1 MKKLRGLAALMC
13 ITILVITGFQIYW
26 IKYNYEREKR
36 SLEIKANMAFRR
48 TIRELQASKLRLDP
62 RYDSIRTGKVMLVDD
77 IPAKRSVSI
86 KLTPKEDVLEMAN
99 VLRQKIADSAVL
111 DSGLRPSFIP
121 VDRNTI
127 YYEND
132 TGDKVRVKRFL
143 NRKTEKIFQFL
154 YGVDSLQDSI
164 RIKEII
170 PAFSKALKNENAE
183 VPFSIIR
190 FENVTP
196 QDEPVFNE
204 TTIGFVHPV
213 TYKLKLGNA
222 FPYLIK
228 KISIPIL
235 VSILLVGVT
244 IFSFLLLYRNLL
256 RQRRLALM
264 KNEFISNITH
274 ELKTPIAT
282 VGVAIEALRSFNAI
296 QNPEKAKEYLDI
308 SANELQRLSLLVD
321 KVLKISMF
329 ENKEIELR
337 YESINLAD
345 LVQEVASSMRLQFEK
360 NKAVVT
366 IDKEGDLN
374 LKGDR
379 LHLSS
384 VVYNLLDN
392 ALKYSNHTPQIHVKL
407 REENDQGVMTV
418 SDNGIGVAPEYK
430 DKIFDKFFRVPM
442 GNTHNT
448 KGYGLG
454 LSYASQVIHQHGGK
468 ITVES
473 RPGSGS
479 TFTVILPKKL
489 S

>member
-1 MKKLRGLAALMC
+1 MC
-13 ITILVITGFQIYW
+13 ITILVITGFQVYW

-62 RYDSIRTGKVMLVDD
+62 RYDSIRTGKVIMVEDL
-77 IPAKRSVSI
+77 PAKRSVSVR
-86 KLTPKEDVLEMAN
+86 LTPKEDVLEMAN
-99 VLRQKIADSAVL
+99 VLRQKIADSTVI
-111 DSGLRPSFIP
+111 DSALGSGVIP
-121 VDRNTI
+121 KDRRTI
-127 YYEND
+127 YYENFP
-132 TGDKVRVKRFL
+132 GDSSRKKRLL
-143 NRKTEKIFQFL
+143 NRRTEKIFQFL

-164 RIKEII
+164 RNKEII
-170 PAFSKALKNENAE
+170 PAFSEALIKENAE

-190 FENVTP
+190 FENTTLSE
-196 QDEPVFNE
+196 EPVFNE

-213 TYKLKLGNA
+213 TYKLQLGNT
-222 FPYLIK
+222 FPYLVK

-235 VSILLVGVT
+235 VSIFLVGVT

-282 VGVAIEALRSFNAI
+282 VSVAIESLRNFNAI
-296 QNPEKAKEYLDI
+296 LDPEKTKEYLDI

-321 KVLKISMF
+321 KVLKLSMF
-329 ENKEIELR
+329 ENKEIELT
-337 YESINLAD
+337 YESINLEE
-345 LVQEVASSMRLQFEK
+345 LVNEVVSSMRLQFEK
-360 NKAVVT
+360 NKAKVT
-366 IDKEGDLN
+366 IEKDGNLN

-379 LHLSS
+379 LHLLS

-392 ALKYSNHTPQIHVKL
+392 ALKYSNHAPEIHLKL
-407 REENDQGVMTV
+407 YEENDHAVMVV
-418 SDNGIGVAPEYK
+418 SDNGIGVAPEYR
-430 DKIFDKFFRVPM
+430 DKIFDKFFRVPL

-479 TFTVILPKKL
+479 IFTVILPKEL

>member
-1 MKKLRGLAALMC
+1 M
-13 ITILVITGFQIYW
+13 VE
-26 IKYNYEREKR
+26 ERPLNGPVRVVVRPK
-36 SLEIKANMAFRR
+36 
-48 TIRELQASKLRLDP
+48 Q
-62 RYDSIRTGKVMLVDD
+62 D
-77 IPAKRSVSI
+77 I
-86 KLTPKEDVLEMAN
+86 LEMAN
-99 VLRQKIADSAVL
+99 VLRQTVKDTMVL
-111 DSGLRPSFIP
+111 DSSGNPAFIP
-121 VDRNTI
+121 LGR
-127 YYEND
+127 
-132 TGDKVRVKRFL
+132 KRPL
-143 NRKTEKIFQFL
+143 NRRTEKIFQFL

-164 RIKEII
+164 RISEII
-170 PAFSKALKNENAE
+170 PAISKSLKKENAD
-183 VPFSIIR
+183 VPFSILR
-190 FENVTP
+190 FDNAIQ
-196 QDEPVFNE
+196 QDEQVFNE
-204 TTIGFVHPV
+204 TTIGFVNPV
-213 TYKLKLGNA
+213 TYKFKLGNT
-222 FPYLIK
+222 FPYLLKRIT
-228 KISIPIL
+228 IPIL
-235 VSILLVGVT
+235 VSLFLVGVT

-296 QNPEKAKEYLDI
+296 QDPEKTKEYLDI

-337 YESINLAD
+337 QEFLDLAD
-345 LVQEVASSMRLQFEK
+345 IVQEVAASMRLQFEK
-360 NKAVVT
+360 NNAVLT
-366 IDKEGDLN
+366 TEKEGDLH

-379 LHLSS
+379 LHLLS

-392 ALKYSNHTPQIHVKL
+392 ALKYSNKAPSIHVKL
-407 REENDQGVMTV
+407 YEENDHVVLAV
-418 SDNGIGVAPEYK
+418 SDNGIGVEPEYK

-468 ITVES
+468 ISVES
-473 RPGSGS
+473 RPGAGS
-479 TFTVILPKKL
+479 TFTVILPKEL